1 MANQFR
7 SIVLRAQNPMDKYVL
22 WIALALSAIGVMAVY
37 SAIAFLA
44 EVRAD
49 GDTEQYLWRHLL
61 RLGVALTALVIF
73 SRIDYHHLARWSKLF
88 LVASLLSLVL
98 VRIFGVSYGG
108 ATRAFQFSIVS
119 FQPSDLAKVAAV
131 LYISVLLVRK
141 QDYISSFF
149 KAVLPILFWVFI
161 TVILI
166 GLEDLSTALLVLITL
181 LLLAFVGRVSLK
193 YLGLGCL
200 TGLACAFLM
209 LLASPNRAERIES
222 YLGVKIFP
230 NTEEVDVFSLQSE
243 GYQAHQAQIALAMG
257 GWTGRGP
264 GKSVQRDFLPA
275 PYNDFIFAIITE
287 EYGLIGSLVLLGL
300 FMLFLFRGFLRIARH
315 ASDPLGLFLAV
326 GCTTLLFLYSLIHT
340 GVSVGILPV
349 TGLPLPLVSYG
360 GTSMVATGMAIGIL
374 LNISIQAERQ

>member
-1 MANQFR
+1 MITHFK
-7 SIVLRAQNPMDKYVL
+7 SIVLRAHHPMDKYVL

-61 RLGVALTALVIF
+61 RLGVALTTLVIF

-88 LVASLLSLVL
+88 LVASLLLLVL

-108 ATRAFQFSIVS
+108 ATRAFQFSIIS

-131 LYISVLLVRK
+131 LYVSVLLIRK
-141 QDYISSFF
+141 QDYINSFF
-149 KAVLPILFWVFI
+149 RAVLPILFWIFM
-161 TVILI
+161 TVVLI
-166 GLEDLSTALLVLITL
+166 GLEDLSTAILVMVTL

-193 YLGLGCL
+193 FLGGGCL
-200 TGLACAFLM
+200 IGIVCAFLM
-209 LLASPNRAERIES
+209 LLASPNRAERVES
-222 YLGVKIFP
+222 YLGIKIFP
-230 NTEEVDVFSLQSE
+230 TTQEVDVFSLQAE

-287 EYGLIGSLVLLGL
+287 EYGLIGALVLLSL
-300 FMLFLFRGFLRIARH
+300 FLLFLFRGFLRIARH
-315 ASDPLGLFLAV
+315 AADPLGLFLAV
-326 GCTTLLFLYSLIHT
+326 GCTTLLFLYSLIHA

-360 GTSMVATGMAIGIL
+360 GTSMVSAGILIGIL
-374 LNISIQAERQ
+374 LNISMQSEKR

>member
-1 MANQFR
+1 
-7 SIVLRAQNPMDKYVL
+7 MDKYVL

-141 QDYISSFF
+141 QDYISSFS

-209 LLASPNRAERIES
+209 LLAYPNRAERIES

-326 GCTTLLFLYSLIHT
+326 GCTTLLFLYSLIHA